1 MILPDDTLRCS
12 ASVQTGRLAH
22 LVSYAMGTGSFPG
35 VKRPERGV
43 EHPPHLCPMPPL
55 MYHLC
60 SIVMILKYRSG
71 TVEFTQT
78 LSQAVFAPAI
88 RNARRATLTTRQE

>member
-1 MILPDDTLRCS
+1 
-12 ASVQTGRLAH
+12 
-22 LVSYAMGTGSFPG
+22 
-35 VKRPERGV
+35 
-43 EHPPHLCPMPPL
+43 MPPL

-60 SIVMILKYRSG
+60 SIAMILKYRSG

-88 RNARRATLTTRQE
+88 RNAEGATLITGQE

>member
-1 MILPDDTLRCS
+1 MLCVPHHTINFPSTE
-12 ASVQTGRLAH
+12 LAH
-22 LVSYAMGTGSFPG
+22 QDMLSPRGNTFNVNNPNVAFMNVST
-35 VKRPERGV
+35 V
-43 EHPPHLCPMPPL
+43 LCRL

-60 SIVMILKYRSG
+60 PIAMILKYRSG

-88 RNARRATLTTRQE
+88 RNARRATLITRQE

>member
-1 MILPDDTLRCS
+1 MTHLTL
-12 ASVQTGRLAH
+12 VEEE
-22 LVSYAMGTGSFPG
+22 VYYAA
-35 VKRPERGV
+35 
-43 EHPPHLCPMPPL
+43 L

-60 SIVMILKYRSG
+60 SIAMILKYWSG

-88 RNARRATLTTRQE
+88 RNARRSTLITRQE